1 MKRGQATLPNLRD
14 FQGSAFFNDERPS
27 SWRETRKQHNLR
39 VRKGGLPPLVFT
51 AENYSLTKMN
61 ELKHQ
66 TRRLTRLCKCLFVA
80 ITVAMFLSAPKLAV
94 TQTINIDRVV
104 SELEPEIQR
113 TLLAGNIPSA
123 SIALIAGDR
132 VIWTNAYGYSN
143 LWARTPATPNT
154 VYLIG
159 STFKAMSTIALI
171 QQMEQGKFKLDDRVN
186 DYLTDFKIQGEDP
199 QHPITFRH
207 LLTHTSGL
215 PADFGPFPV
224 WGDTVPPSLED
235 YLRKSLKVTKPP
247 LTSVTYSNMAYTL
260 VAYLVQK
267 FSGVPYKQYIQE
279 HIFTPL
285 EMTSTAFEP
294 RPDMEER
301 LAIPYVADEKT
312 GSQVGTVRL
321 KASVWPAGLVY
332 GTVLNQANWLIANL
346 NGGVF
351 KDKRLISQ
359 STLDQMFTRQYDQF
373 KGTIENL
380 WGKETVRFGLT
391 WWTQVRDG
399 DRYIAHSGSVPG
411 YTAFL
416 LGNRDRKLGFAIMTN
431 GNRAHLH
438 LFKLAD
444 KAIDLM
450 KKYSSTEKTAKPRP

>member
-1 MKRGQATLPNLRD
+1 MTKILRSHEQTLFRRSLLIVGLATIVLLASATGLGQ
-14 FQGSAFFNDERPS
+14 
-27 SWRETRKQHNLR
+27 
-39 VRKGGLPPLVFT
+39 
-51 AENYSLTKMN
+51 
-61 ELKHQ
+61 
-66 TRRLTRLCKCLFVA
+66 
-80 ITVAMFLSAPKLAV
+80 TV
-94 TQTINIDRVV
+94 NIDRVV

-123 SIALIAGDR
+123 SIALISGDR
-132 VIWTNAYGYSN
+132 VIWSGAYGYTN
-143 LWARTPATPNT
+143 LWARTPATPST

-159 STFKAMSTIALI
+159 STFKAMSTIALL
-171 QQMEQGKFKLDDRVN
+171 QQMERGKFKLDDRVN

-199 QHPITFRH
+199 KHPVTFRH

-215 PADFGPFPV
+215 PGDFGGFPV
-224 WGDTVPPSLED
+224 WGDTVPPSLNE
-235 YLRKSLKVTKPP
+235 YLSKSLKVTKPP

-279 HIFTPL
+279 HIFAPL
-285 EMTSTAFEP
+285 EMNSTAFEP

-301 LAIPYVADEKT
+301 LAIPYVVDEKT

-321 KASVWPAGLVY
+321 KASVWPAGIVY
-332 GTVLNQANWLIANL
+332 GTVLNQSNWLIANL

-351 KDKRLISQ
+351 KDKRIISEA
-359 STLDQMFTRQYDQF
+359 TLNQMFTRQYDQF
-373 KGTIENL
+373 MGKIENL
-380 WGKETVRFGLT
+380 WGNETAGFGLT

-399 DRYIAHSGSVPG
+399 DHYIAHSGSVPG

-416 LGNRDRKLGFAIMTN
+416 LGNRDRKLGFAILTN

-438 LFKLAD
+438 LFRLAD
-444 KAIDLM
+444 LAIDLM
-450 KKYSSTEKTAKPRP
+450 KKYSSTQKAVKGPT

>member
-1 MKRGQATLPNLRD
+1 MNG
-14 FQGSAFFNDERPS
+14 
-27 SWRETRKQHNLR
+27 
-39 VRKGGLPPLVFT
+39 
-51 AENYSLTKMN
+51 MN
-61 ELKHQ
+61 EFNHR
-66 TRRLTRLCKCLFVA
+66 THGRDRLWKSLVV
-80 ITVAMFLSAPKLAV
+80 ITVTLVLTASQAASA
-94 TQTINIDRVV
+94 QTVNLDRVV

-143 LWARTPATPNT
+143 LWARTPATPST

-159 STFKAMSTIALI
+159 STFKAMSTIALL
-171 QQMEQGKFKLDDRVN
+171 QQVAQGKFKLDDRVN

-199 QHPITFRH
+199 QHPVTFRH

-224 WGDTVPPSLED
+224 WGDTVPPSLDE

-279 HIFTPL
+279 HIFTPV
-285 EMTSTAFEP
+285 EMMSTAFEP

-301 LAIPYVADEKT
+301 LAIPYVVDEKT

-321 KASVWPAGLVY
+321 KASVWPAGIVY
-332 GTVLNQANWLIANL
+332 GTVLDQANWLITNL

-351 KDKRLISQ
+351 KEKRIISEQ
-359 STLDQMFTRQYDQF
+359 MLDQMFTRQYDQF
-373 KGTIENL
+373 KGTIENI
-380 WGKETVRFGLT
+380 WGNETAGFGLT

-431 GNRAHLH
+431 GNRAHPH

-444 KAIDLM
+444 RAIDLM
-450 KKYSSTEKTAKPRP
+450 KKYNTQKAVTAKP

>member
-1 MKRGQATLPNLRD
+1 MVKTFTNSVNKFRSSKRQSHLIR
-14 FQGSAFFNDERPS
+14 
-27 SWRETRKQHNLR
+27 
-39 VRKGGLPPLVFT
+39 
-51 AENYSLTKMN
+51 
-61 ELKHQ
+61 
-66 TRRLTRLCKCLFVA
+66 KCLLA
-80 ITVAMFLSAPKLAV
+80 TIAVAMFLAAPKLAGA
-94 TQTINIDRVV
+94 QTVNIDRVV

-159 STFKAMSTIALI
+159 STFKAMSTIALL

-224 WGDTVPPSLED
+224 WGDTAPPGLEE
-235 YLRKSLKVTKPP
+235 YLRKSLKAAKPP
-247 LTSVTYSNMAYTL
+247 MTSVVYSNQAYTL
-260 VAYLVQK
+260 IGYLVQK

-279 HIFTPL
+279 HVFTPL

-301 LAIPYVADEKT
+301 LSIPYTVDEKT

-321 KASVWPAGLVY
+321 KAAVWPAGLVY

-351 KDKRLISQ
+351 KGKRIIDDQ
-359 STLDQMFTRQYDQF
+359 TLEQMFTRQYDQF
-373 KGTIENL
+373 KGPVEGL
-380 WGKETVRFGLT
+380 WGNETAGFGLT
-391 WWTQVRDG
+391 WWVQVRDG
-399 DRYIAHSGSVPG
+399 DRYFAHSGSVPG

-416 LGNRDRKLGFAIMTN
+416 LGNRDRKLGFAILTN
-431 GNRAHLH
+431 GNRAHPH
-438 LFKLAD
+438 LIKLAD
-444 KAIDLM
+444 RAIDLL
-450 KKYSSTEKTAKPRP
+450 KKYISVEKQALVERNKKPS

>member
-1 MKRGQATLPNLRD
+1 MTKHKHRSTSFLL
-14 FQGSAFFNDERPS
+14 FILTAFF
-27 SWRETRKQHNLR
+27 
-39 VRKGGLPPLVFT
+39 
-51 AENYSLTKMN
+51 
-61 ELKHQ
+61 
-66 TRRLTRLCKCLFVA
+66 LFVSTA
-80 ITVAMFLSAPKLAV
+80 ARA
-94 TQTINIDRVV
+94 QTINVDRVV
-104 SELEPEIQR
+104 PELEAEIQR

-123 SIALIAGDR
+123 AVALTAGDK

-159 STFKAMSTIALI
+159 STFKAMSTIALL

-199 QHPITFRH
+199 QHPVTFRH

-215 PADFGPFPV
+215 PADFGGFPV

-247 LTSVTYSNMAYTL
+247 LTSVTYSNMAFTL
-260 VAYLVQK
+260 IAYLVQK

-301 LAIPYVADEKT
+301 LSIPYVVDEKT
-312 GSQVGTVRL
+312 GSQMGTVRV
-321 KASVWPAGLVY
+321 KASVWPAGIVY

-351 KDKRLISQ
+351 KDKRIISEA
-359 STLDQMFTRQYDQF
+359 TLNQMLTRQYDQF
-373 KGTIENL
+373 KGGIEGI
-380 WGKETVRFGLT
+380 WGNETAGFGLT

-399 DRYIAHSGSVPG
+399 DRYLAHSGSVPG

-416 LGNRDRKLGFAIMTN
+416 LGNRDRKLGFAILTN
-431 GNRAHLH
+431 GNRAHPH

-450 KKYSSTEKTAKPRP
+450 KKYSSAEKLSTAKQ

>member
-1 MKRGQATLPNLRD
+1 MPFQHIKPNFPSIMKIRNRFHKKTLLLATIVLLASTTGFGQ
-14 FQGSAFFNDERPS
+14 S
-27 SWRETRKQHNLR
+27 
-39 VRKGGLPPLVFT
+39 V
-51 AENYSLTKMN
+51 
-61 ELKHQ
+61 
-66 TRRLTRLCKCLFVA
+66 
-80 ITVAMFLSAPKLAV
+80 
-94 TQTINIDRVV
+94 NIDRVV
-104 SELEPEIQR
+104 VELEPEIQR

-123 SIALIAGDR
+123 SIALISGDK

-143 LWARTPATPNT
+143 LWSRTPATPNT

-159 STFKAMSTIALI
+159 STFKAMSTIALL

-199 QHPITFRH
+199 QHPVTFRH

-215 PADFGPFPV
+215 PADFGGFPV
-224 WGDTVPPSLED
+224 WGDTVPPALED

-247 LTSVTYSNMAYTL
+247 MTSVTYSNMAFAL
-260 VAYLVQK
+260 VGYLVQK
-267 FSGVPYKQYIQE
+267 FSGVPYKQYIQD
-279 HIFTPL
+279 HIFAPL
-285 EMTSTAFEP
+285 EMNSTAFEP

-301 LAIPYVADEKT
+301 LSIPYVVDEKS
-312 GSQVGTVRL
+312 GSQTATVRL
-321 KASVWPAGLVY
+321 KASVWPAGIVY

-359 STLDQMFTRQYDQF
+359 ATLDQMSTRQYDQF
-373 KGTIENL
+373 KGTIENI
-380 WGKETVRFGLT
+380 WGNETAGFGLT
-391 WWTQVRDG
+391 WWTEVRDG

-416 LGNRDRKLGFAIMTN
+416 LGNRDRKLGFAILTN
-431 GNRAHLH
+431 GNRAHPH

-450 KKYSSTEKTAKPRP
+450 RKYSAVEKSTTTSRTVP

>member
-1 MKRGQATLPNLRD
+1 MNKFRNQMVRTGPCHWLPAAISLAAILLIIPRIAVAQTVNL
-14 FQGSAFFNDERPS
+14 
-27 SWRETRKQHNLR
+27 
-39 VRKGGLPPLVFT
+39 
-51 AENYSLTKMN
+51 
-61 ELKHQ
+61 
-66 TRRLTRLCKCLFVA
+66 
-80 ITVAMFLSAPKLAV
+80 
-94 TQTINIDRVV
+94 DRVV

-113 TLLAGNIPSA
+113 TLLAGNIPSV
-123 SIALIAGDR
+123 SIALISSDR

-143 LWARTPATPNT
+143 LWARTPATPST

-159 STFKAMSTIALI
+159 STFKAMSTIALL

-186 DYLTDFKIQGEDP
+186 DYLTDFKIQNEDP
-199 QHPITFRH
+199 QHPVTFRH

-224 WGDTVPPSLED
+224 WGDTSPPPLEE
-235 YLRKSLKVTKPP
+235 YLRKSLKVAKPP
-247 LTSVTYSNMAYTL
+247 MTSVVYSNMAYTL
-260 VAYLVQK
+260 IGYLVQK

-279 HIFTPL
+279 HIFTAL

-301 LAIPYVADEKT
+301 LAIPYVVDEKT
-312 GSQVGTVRL
+312 GGQTATVRL
-321 KASVWPAGLVY
+321 KASVWPAGIVY

-380 WGKETVRFGLT
+380 WGNETAGFGLT
-391 WWTQVRDG
+391 WWTQLRDG
-399 DRYIAHSGSVPG
+399 DRYLAHSGSVPG

-416 LGNRDRKLGFAIMTN
+416 LGNRDRRLGFAIMTN

-438 LFKLAD
+438 LFRLAD

-450 KKYSSTEKTAKPRP
+450 KKYSSVEKAASTKP

>member
-1 MKRGQATLPNLRD
+1 MLTHIFDLLIRLMTKYKN
-14 FQGSAFFNDERPS
+14 S
-27 SWRETRKQHNLR
+27 STSFL
-39 VRKGGLPPLVFT
+39 
-51 AENYSLTKMN
+51 
-61 ELKHQ
+61 
-66 TRRLTRLCKCLFVA
+66 LFV
-80 ITVAMFLSAPKLAV
+80 LSALLLFVSTARAQNV
-94 TQTINIDRVV
+94 NLDRVLP
-104 SELEPEIQR
+104 ELEPEIQR

-123 SIALIAGDR
+123 SVALIAGDK

-159 STFKAMSTIALI
+159 STFKAMSTIALL

-199 QHPITFRH
+199 QHPVTFRH

-215 PADFGPFPV
+215 PADFGAFPV
-224 WGDTVPPSLED
+224 WGDTVPPSLDD

-247 LTSVTYSNMAYTL
+247 LTSVTYSNMAFTL

-301 LAIPYVADEKT
+301 LSIPYVVDEKT
-312 GSQVGTVRL
+312 GSQMGTVRV
-321 KASVWPAGLVY
+321 KASVWPAGIVY

-346 NGGVF
+346 NGGAF
-351 KDKRLISQ
+351 KDKRIISEA
-359 STLDQMFTRQYDQF
+359 TLNQMLTRQYDQF
-373 KGTIENL
+373 KGTIEDI
-380 WGKETVRFGLT
+380 WGNETAGFGLT

-399 DRYIAHSGSVPG
+399 DRYLAHSGSVAG

-416 LGNRDRKLGFAIMTN
+416 LGNRDRKLGFAILTN
-431 GNRAHLH
+431 GNRAHPH

-450 KKYSSTEKTAKPRP
+450 KKYSSAEKLSTAK

>member
-1 MKRGQATLPNLRD
+1 
-14 FQGSAFFNDERPS
+14 
-27 SWRETRKQHNLR
+27 
-39 VRKGGLPPLVFT
+39 
-51 AENYSLTKMN
+51 MN
-61 ELKHQ
+61 KFRHR
-66 TRRLTRLCKCLFVA
+66 TRRTRFRERLFVA
-80 ITVAMFLSAPKLAV
+80 SSLAAVLLIASGPSVAQTV
-94 TQTINIDRVV
+94 NIDRVV
-104 SELEPEIQR
+104 AELEPEIQR

-159 STFKAMSTIALI
+159 STFKAMSTIALL

-235 YLRKSLKVTKPP
+235 YLGKALKATKPP

-267 FSGVPYKQYIQE
+267 FSGVPYKQYMQE

-301 LAIPYVADEKT
+301 LAIPYVVDEKT

-321 KASVWPAGLVY
+321 KASVWPAGIVY

-359 STLDQMFTRQYDQF
+359 STLDQMLTRQYDQF

-380 WGKETVRFGLT
+380 WGNETAGFGLT

-399 DRYIAHSGSVPG
+399 DRYLAHSGSVPG

-431 GNRAHLH
+431 GNRAHPH

-450 KKYSSTEKTAKPRP
+450 KKYSGAEKANAAKS

>member
-1 MKRGQATLPNLRD
+1 
-14 FQGSAFFNDERPS
+14 
-27 SWRETRKQHNLR
+27 
-39 VRKGGLPPLVFT
+39 
-51 AENYSLTKMN
+51 MN
-61 ELKHQ
+61 RLKHALK
-66 TRRLTRLCKCLFVA
+66 LTQCRCLFVGFIFAA
-80 ITVAMFLSAPKLAV
+80 IVVLGSTIAGAQTV
-94 TQTINIDRVV
+94 NIDRVV

-123 SIALIAGDR
+123 SIALIAGDK

-159 STFKAMSTIALI
+159 STFKAMSTIALL
-171 QQMEQGKFKLDDRVN
+171 QQMEQGKFKLDDPVN
-186 DYLTDFKIQGEDP
+186 NYLTDFKIQGEDP

-215 PADFGPFPV
+215 PGDFGAFPV
-224 WGDTVPPSLED
+224 WGDTVPPPLED
-235 YLRKSLKVTKPP
+235 YLRKSLKVSRAP
-247 LTSVTYSNMAYTL
+247 LVRVEYSNMAYTL
-260 VAYLVQK
+260 VGYLVQK

-285 EMTSTAFEP
+285 EMDSTAFEP

-301 LAIPYVADEKT
+301 LSIPYVFDEKT
-312 GSQVGTVRL
+312 HAQVGAVRV
-321 KASVWPAGLVY
+321 KASVWPAGIVY

-359 STLDQMFTRQYDQF
+359 AALDQMFTRQYDQF
-373 KGTIENL
+373 KGGIEGI
-380 WGKETVRFGLT
+380 WGNDTAGFGLT
-391 WWTQVRDG
+391 WWTEVRDG
-399 DRYIAHSGSVPG
+399 DRYIAHSGSLAG

-416 LGNRDRKLGFAIMTN
+416 LGNRDRKFGFAIMTN
-431 GNRAHLH
+431 GNRAHPH

-444 KAIDLM
+444 KAMDLM
-450 KKYSSTEKTAKPRP
+450 KKYSSATSEKAATSSR